1 MRDLDRTIDDL
12 IDQYS
17 RRQISRRDFFRR
29 AGQIGIGATGAAWLL
44 AACGGSSSSSSS
56 SSAATSGTPVK
67 GGTLREGYNRDV
79 SPIDPVG
86 TTWWDAGLFPVTHE
100 TLVTADADGKFIPLM
115 ADSWET
121 SADGLTWTF
130 HLRPGLKF
138 HSGAACDANVVAQAL
153 TIISKQG
160 VNAGFWVPAKSV
172 TASDS
177 TTVTINLA
185 HPYADLPFVLNT
197 GYSAIF
203 NPAER
208 EKLGSAYGTKG
219 VDGTGPFELVELIPG
234 SHSTY
239 KQWPAYPGAGKS
251 RLLLEQGQG
260 LPVGI
265 QFVVLAEPASRAQE
279 LLSKNVDALL
289 GPAPRTFDAAG
300 RTRHRDG
307 RVPGVGYVPARPQLR
322 QHRAGFRQARGRQA
336 ISMAIDRDAICKT
349 IFFGKAVPAYTLVPP
364 AFPWYVKDSSRTPIR
379 TTPRRPRAMLAAA
392 GHPTSHSRHHGDGE
406 DRADDRSVDAG
417 HA

>member
-67 GGTLREGYNRDV
+67 GGNAPRGVQPRRVADRSSGHHL
-79 SPIDPVG
+79 VG
-86 TTWWDAGLFPVTHE
+86 RRSVPGHPRDAGHRRRRWQIHPS
-100 TLVTADADGKFIPLM
+100 DGRQLGDFSGWPHVDVPPTPRAQVPQRCRLRRQRR
-115 ADSWET
+115 
-121 SADGLTWTF
+121 
-130 HLRPGLKF
+130 RPGAHDYLKAG
-138 HSGAACDANVVAQAL
+138 SQRWVLGAGQVHHR
-153 TIISKQG
+153 
-160 VNAGFWVPAKSV
+160 P
-172 TASDS
+172 DS
-177 TTVTINLA
+177 TTVIITLQ

-208 EKLGSAYGTKG
+208 KKLGVG
-219 VDGTGPFELVELIPG
+219 VRHQGRATAAGRSQLVELVPG

-239 KQWPAYPGAGKS
+239 KKWPDYPGAGKRDFFS
-251 RLLLEQGQG
+251 NKGPAYLD
-260 LPVGI
+260 GI

-289 GPAPRTFDAAG
+289 GLPPQDFSTLQQNADIATVEFQEWGMYQLGLNFNEHRRRVSISRRSASDFDGDRPR
-300 RTRHRDG
+300 RDL
-307 RVPGVGYVPARPQLR
+307 QDDLLR
-322 QHRAGFRQARGRQA
+322 QGSPRLHARSSGVPLVCRTGQGR
-336 ISMAIDRDAICKT
+336 R
-349 IFFGKAVPAYTLVPP
+349 
-364 AFPWYVKDSSRTPIR
+364 IR
-379 TTPRRPRAMLAAA
+379 TTPRRPRAC
-392 GHPTSHSRHHGDGE
+392 
-406 DRADDRSVDAG
+406 
-417 HA
+417 